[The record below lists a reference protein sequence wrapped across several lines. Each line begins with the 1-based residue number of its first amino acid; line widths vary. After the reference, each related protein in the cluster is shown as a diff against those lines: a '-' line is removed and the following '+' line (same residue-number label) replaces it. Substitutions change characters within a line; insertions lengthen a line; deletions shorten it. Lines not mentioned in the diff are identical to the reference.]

1 VVFSTKKKI
10 NRKYEVNANYGLQ
23 AAAIEMKGKK
33 KYSNETQ
40 KVSQV
45 EDFERKVCGLKRLTP
60 MKPENVISNK
70 DDQKQNKNNKMIEII
85 FDAFAKDEC

>member
-1 VVFSTKKKI
+1 
-10 NRKYEVNANYGLQ
+10 
-23 AAAIEMKGKK
+23 
-33 KYSNETQ
+33 
-40 KVSQV
+40 
-45 EDFERKVCGLKRLTP
+45 